1 MNKSNFFFFTILII
15 FAQISSN
22 NALSLNKKMNLKSKA
37 KTVSST
43 MIVSK
48 ISATIT
54 TKQAEE
60 IELFLQNSQKFNE
73 ETEKEFKKLDK
84 NNDGVLDENE
94 FRQAINDVSTSF
106 GISPPT
112 ETEFR
117 QLFSAFA
124 NNKGKLELHNFRI
137 AAMVILQHVSM
148 HFRRVAQ
155 ARALKDLLNNRQA
168 FNEKTLEGFKEYDK
182 NHDGN
187 LDLSEATEA
196 INFVSQII
204 GVDKP
209 SSEEVQRI
217 YKSVQNKQG
226 KVGIEEFRSALRY
239 VFEKF
244 VAHYK
249 V

>member
-1 MNKSNFFFFTILII
+1 
-15 FAQISSN
+15 
-22 NALSLNKKMNLKSKA
+22 MNLKSKA

-84 NNDGVLDENE
+84 NNDGVLD
-94 FRQAINDVSTSF
+94 
-106 GISPPT
+106 